1 MKTKN
6 FKFSDL
12 ADFINSQNDDR
23 FIEMTG
29 EQMLDCG
36 CVLTHFGRHKT
47 HTPIIDVG
55 FTFFKNDRQQVCY
68 IEDYDNR
75 CFRFITDLIDRKV
88 KSYEQAKK
96 IIQKYL

>member
-29 EQMLDCG
+29 EQILDCG
-36 CVLTHFGRHKT
+36 CVLTHFGRYKT
-47 HTPIIDVG
+47 HTPITSIG
-55 FTFFKNDRQQVCY
+55 FTFFTNNRQQVCY
-68 IEDYDNR
+68 IEDRDI
-75 CFRFITDLIDRKV
+75 CLAFISELINKKV
-88 KSYEQAKK
+88 KNYKMAKK
-96 IIQKYL
+96 ILMNYV